1 MNHRREITREVQGW
15 FDGLLN
21 GTLSDD
27 DAGMLDRWLLDHPE
41 SIEFFLDYCQLHIDL
56 AIDLRA
62 DQALDSFRKRQQVVV
77 MTAAPPSYANGD
89 AMGISTPRVFGNASL
104 LGFSRFT
111 AYGIAICAAMLAV
124 VGGLGWWVSGRTQA
138 DRAPL
143 DLAQLAVPG
152 TPTITSVQLGSGTTT
167 LELPDIG
174 SVVVEGPAD
183 FQLLGPMRARLNKGR
198 IKVHVKKPS
207 GYGFVVETPDGEVTD
222 LGTEF
227 GLDVASQTGTGL
239 VVFQGSVDLRLG
251 QSPEMIEGSRVER
264 LFGGDGVRFS
274 KVGDLNRIMS
284 VATGADGTF
293 RLLTG
298 ADNESSAIITNVTD
312 NIRSDGMKKFYEIVP
327 GGMREDA
334 LAYVDRQEHEWNGL
348 NGKGLPP
355 YLIGADYVK
364 PFNNDK
370 RRSDLEIELTLSRPA
385 RLFVIFDDQR
395 VAPPEWLRRD
405 FQRFGDRI
413 GLDMGKS
420 FTETGEVI
428 TALDRAAGAGHSID
442 QAFSIWERKVPK
454 AGRIKLG
461 ATGSG
466 KELSAMYGIAA
477 VPLEDEE
484 SAAGE

>member
-1 MNHRREITREVQGW
+1 MSHRREITREFQRW
-15 FDGLLN
+15 CDGMLN
-21 GTLSDD
+21 GTLSEE
-27 DAGMLDRWLLDHPE
+27 DAVHFDRWLVEHPQL
-41 SIEFFLDYCQLHIDL
+41 IEYFLDYCQLHIDL

-62 DQALDSFRKRQQVVV
+62 DQALESFRKRQQVVAESV
-77 MTAAPPSYANGD
+77 APPVAGNGKV
-89 AMGISTPRVFGNASL
+89 AAVPCIGNAPLKWPRSL
-104 LGFSRFT
+104 T
-111 AYGIAICAAMLAV
+111 AYGIGICGLMLAIA
-124 VGGLGWWVSGRTQA
+124 GGLSWWISALTKS

-143 DLAQLAVPG
+143 DIAQLAVQN
-152 TPTITSVQLGSGTTT
+152 TPSITSVRLGSGTTT

-174 SVVVEGPAD
+174 SVLVEGPAD
-183 FQLLGPMRARLNKGR
+183 FELLGPMRARLNKGR

-227 GLDVASQTGTGL
+227 GLDVASHSGTGL

-274 KVGDLNRIMS
+274 KIGELDRIMS
-284 VATGADGTF
+284 IATGADGTF
-293 RLLTG
+293 RLLSG
-298 ADNESSAIITNVTD
+298 EDQESSAIITNVTD
-312 NIRSDGMKKFYEIVP
+312 NIRTDGMKKFYEIVP
-327 GGMREDA
+327 GGMGEDA

-348 NGKGLPP
+348 TTGGMPA
-355 YLIGADYVK
+355 YLLGADYVK

-370 RRSDLEIELTLSRPA
+370 FRSDIEIELTLSKPA
-385 RLFVIFDDQR
+385 RLFIIFDDQR

-405 FQRFGDRI
+405 YQRFGDRI

-420 FTETGEVI
+420 STEKGEVI
-428 TALDRAAGAGHSID
+428 TALDRAVGPGQSID

-461 ATGSG
+461 SIGSG
-466 KELSAMYGIAA
+466 KVLSAMYGIAA
-477 VPLEDEE
+477 VPLEEE
-484 SAAGE
+484 KTGKGQ

>member
-1 MNHRREITREVQGW
+1 MSYRREVTREAQRW

-21 GTLSDD
+21 GTLSDA
-27 DAGMLDRWLLDHPE
+27 DAALLDKWLLEHPAA
-41 SIEFFLDYCQLHIDL
+41 IEYFLDYCQLHIDL

-62 DQALDSFRKRQQVVV
+62 DQALDSFRKNQDAVAS
-77 MTAAPPSYANGD
+77 AAGQSAIAIAPVGGAG
-89 AMGISTPRVFGNASL
+89 GASL
-104 LGFSRFT
+104 FGMSRWV
-111 AYGIAICAAMLAV
+111 AYGMALCAAMLV
-124 VGGLGWWVSGRTQA
+124 TVGSLAWWSNERTKEN
-138 DRAPL
+138 RAPL
-143 DLAQLAVPG
+143 DFSQLATTE
-152 TPTITSVQLGSGTTT
+152 TPSISSVQLGSGTTT

-222 LGTEF
+222 LGTQF
-227 GLDVASQTGTGL
+227 GLDVGSPTGTGL

-274 KVGDLNRIMS
+274 KVGELNRIMS
-284 VATGADGTF
+284 VATGTDGTF

-298 ADNESSAIITNVTD
+298 AKDESSAIITNVTD
-312 NIRSDGMKKFYEIVP
+312 NIRNDGMKKFYEIVP
-327 GGMREDA
+327 GGLGEDA

-348 NGKGLPP
+348 TSAGMPA
-355 YLIGADYVK
+355 YLLGADYVK

-370 RRSDLEIELTLSRPA
+370 FRSDIEIEVTLSKPA
-385 RLFVIFDDQR
+385 RLFIIFDDQR

-405 FQRFGDRI
+405 YQRFGDRI

-420 FTETGEVI
+420 FTEKGEVI
-428 TALDRAAGAGHSID
+428 TALDRAVGPGQSID

-461 ATGSG
+461 SIGSD
-466 KELSAMYGIAA
+466 KVLSAMYGIAA
-477 VPLEDEE
+477 VPLKQEKTGREQ
-484 SAAGE
+484 

>member
-1 MNHRREITREVQGW
+1 MSYRREITREVQRW

-21 GTLSDD
+21 GTLSDE
-27 DAGMLDRWLLDHPE
+27 DAGNLDRWLLEHPAA
-41 SIEFFLDYCQLHIDL
+41 IEHFLDYCQLHIDL

-62 DQALDSFRKRQQVVV
+62 DQALDSFRKRQDAVSSVTGQQAAVV
-77 MTAAPPSYANGD
+77 APLG
-89 AMGISTPRVFGNASL
+89 GTGNASL
-104 LGFSRFT
+104 FGFSGWA
-111 AYGIAICAAMLAV
+111 AYGIAICGAMLLA
-124 VGGLGWWVSGRTQA
+124 VGGIGWWINERTQE

-143 DLAQLAVPG
+143 DLAQLAKTT
-152 TPTITSVQLGSGTTT
+152 TPSISSIQLGSGTTT

-274 KVGDLNRIMS
+274 KVGDLDRIMS
-284 VATGADGTF
+284 VATGTDGTF

-298 ADNESSAIITNVTD
+298 ASDESSAIITNVTD
-312 NIRSDGMKKFYEIVP
+312 NIRTEGMKKFYEIVP
-327 GGMREDA
+327 GGMGEDA

-348 NGKGLPP
+348 KEGGMPP

-370 RRSDLEIELTLSRPA
+370 FRSDIEIELTLSQPA

-405 FQRFGDRI
+405 YQRYGDRI

-420 FTETGEVI
+420 FTEKGEVI
-428 TALDRAAGAGHSID
+428 TALDRAVGPGQSID

-461 ATGSG
+461 SIGSG
-466 KELSAMYGIAA
+466 KVLSAMYGIAA
-477 VPLEDEE
+477 APLEEE
-484 SAAGE
+484 EAGKGK

>member
-1 MNHRREITREVQGW
+1 MSYRQEIPREVQRW
-15 FDGLLN
+15 FDDMLN
-21 GTLSDD
+21 GALSDE
-27 DAGMLDRWLLDHPE
+27 AARQLDQWLLEHPAA
-41 SIEFFLDYCQLHIDL
+41 IEHFLDYCQLHIDL

-62 DQALDSFRKRQQVVV
+62 DQALDSFRKRQDAVASAVGQPPG
-77 MTAAPPSYANGD
+77 AGAPVIAGTRK
-89 AMGISTPRVFGNASL
+89 ISLCGLSGWA
-104 LGFSRFT
+104 
-111 AYGIAICAAMLAV
+111 AYGVAICGAMLLA
-124 VGGLGWWVSGRTQA
+124 VGGIGWWINARTQEN
-138 DRAPL
+138 RAPL
-143 DLAQLAVPG
+143 DIAQLATTN
-152 TPTITSVQLGSGTTT
+152 TPSISSVQLGSGTTT

-227 GLDVASQTGTGL
+227 GLDVANQAGGTGL

-251 QSPEMIEGSRVER
+251 QSPEMIEDSRVER
-264 LFGGDGVRFS
+264 LFGGDGVWFS
-274 KVGDLNRIMS
+274 KVGELDRVMS
-284 VATGADGTF
+284 VATGTDGTF

-298 ADNESSAIITNVTD
+298 DGGESSAIITNVTD
-312 NIRSDGMKKFYEIVP
+312 NIRTDDMKKFYEIVP

-348 NGKGLPP
+348 NEAGLPP

-370 RRSDLEIELTLSRPA
+370 FRSDIEIELTLSKPA
-385 RLFVIFDDQR
+385 RVFVIFDDQR

-405 FQRFGDRI
+405 YQRYGDRI

-428 TALDRAAGAGHSID
+428 TASERAVGPGKSID

-461 ATGSG
+461 SIGSD
-466 KELSAMYGIAA
+466 KVLSAMYGIAA
-477 VPLEDEE
+477 VPLEEE
-484 SAAGE
+484 KAGKEK

>member
-1 MNHRREITREVQGW
+1 MSYRQEIPREVHRW
-15 FDGLLN
+15 FDDMLN
-21 GTLSDD
+21 GTLSDE
-27 DAGMLDRWLLDHPE
+27 AARELDQWLLSHPGA
-41 SIEFFLDYCQLHIDL
+41 IEHFLDYCQLHIDL
-56 AIDLRA
+56 AIDMRA
-62 DQALDSFRKRQQVVV
+62 DQALDSFRKRQEVVASAV
-77 MTAAPPSYANGD
+77 GPQLASERSATVS
-89 AMGISTPRVFGNASL
+89 PRSL
-104 LGFSRFT
+104 GTSRT
-111 AYGIAICAAMLAV
+111 SICGMSNWAVYGAAICGAMLIAV
-124 VGGLGWWVSGRTQA
+124 AGIGWWVNERTQEN
-138 DRAPL
+138 RAPL
-143 DLAQLAVPG
+143 DATQLAALG
-152 TPTITSVQLGSGTTT
+152 TPAISSVQLGSGTTT

-251 QSPEMIEGSRVER
+251 QSPEMIEDSRVER
-264 LFGGDGVRFS
+264 LFGGDGVWFS
-274 KVGDLNRIMS
+274 KVGELDRVMS
-284 VATGADGTF
+284 VATGTDGTF

-298 ADNESSAIITNVTD
+298 DGGESSAIITNVTD
-312 NIRSDGMKKFYEIVP
+312 NIRTDGMKKFYEIVP

-348 NGKGLPP
+348 NEAGLPR
-355 YLIGADYVK
+355 YLVGADYVK

-370 RRSDLEIELTLSRPA
+370 FRSDIEIELTLSKPA
-385 RLFVIFDDQR
+385 RVFVIFDDQR

-405 FQRFGDRI
+405 YQRYGDRI

-420 FTETGEVI
+420 FTEKGEVI
-428 TALDRAAGAGHSID
+428 TASERDVGPGQSID

-461 ATGSG
+461 SIGSD
-466 KELSAMYGIAA
+466 KVLSAMYGIAA
-477 VPLEDEE
+477 VPLEKEE
-484 SAAGE
+484 AGQGK